1 MKQKWKGKIWS
12 ILLSA
17 AMVLGSIGVMP
28 MTAKANP
35 IAAGVNFSTYCLIPD
50 DILQAEGITNFNE
63 ALGGYHLD
71 YWVVDADLNPVN
83 GDGYAGTTDASGAKS
98 VFLENLDDTYK
109 IKCIVYCPG
118 RPYHSGTKTTS
129 RYDNQGTDPIRETEA
144 FSGEIREAIENEQ
157 PFYLDLSQDL
167 VGYVLEITL
176 GSANGGG
183 GGEGGGGQPGPNLP
197 RAQATVNY
205 TATGSCNTERGNDP
219 SDATILMGAGHG
231 NQAIMDFDIYPST
244 QNVARNLQ
252 FEQVNQRYAETVNV
266 NAPYNDGGTPNDPSD
281 DTVTFYFGS
290 SVISKYTQI
299 RVTSKANA
307 NDAGTTVTLG
317 ANDLIDLKNQIDV
330 VKAYTEL
337 LIWNELTIRKGAI
350 YDVEVTV
357 APAVRDYDNLA
368 NSEIQIGNFGWYFD
382 PQYEGSDDY
391 VGGGTLDFISF
402 DWVDL
407 DNPNRPKSYT
417 KADLEKPR
425 SALSFIEEEASGMS
439 GRRSGLAVLPSGGDL
454 TLKLNPDPGKQL
466 VEFTCNGFPFETG
479 ENISVYTFEIGQG
492 NFHLGAKFEE
502 VDDEVATEAEGITGG
517 SVNIGDLALEA
528 GTALLSVT
536 DASSATQSV
545 KSAAEDEMAFVA
557 AITNPATVLT
567 DYANSK
573 GMQVADVLNISLDN
587 VIYRGSRDLN
597 EAWRIPLGAD
607 DPLDNPVHVDLA
619 LDGDIASLIGSND
632 VKILSIDPDGNAMEL
647 EGGFDP
653 ENNVLFFETDYFS
666 TIAIATVGADDHLQ
680 EQIDLLNNLYNTL
693 FGRGGDEAG
702 MQYWLDGL
710 QSHLFDGAN
719 LIYGFFNSDEFLAK
733 ELTNEQFVDF
743 LYQGILGRS
752 ADEEG
757 KAHWL
762 AQLEGGATRNEII
775 GGFINTPEFQAYCGA
790 AGILPGKTF
799 PDGTPYRSEYR
810 FIIEHFYATSLGRT
824 PDPEGIE
831 YWVEK
836 MNVGGYTLEDVL
848 FGFLH
853 SVEYQAFEYT
863 DDQYVTS
870 LYSVCIGREPD
881 TEGKAYWLEQLAG
894 GASRDD
900 VARGFLYSQEF
911 QNMLDSLDL

>member
-1 MKQKWKGKIWS
+1 MKQRWKGKIWS

-17 AMVLGSIGVMP
+17 AMVLGCIGVMP
-28 MTAKANP
+28 MTAKADNGYSVTFNLSFDGTVP
-35 IAAGVNFSTYCLIPD
+35 EVSEIGSCEFLISFAPDTNAEPGRTLNINMKGTKPGAAYGDNDFYGNGSQSYVVDGLIDSDIVTIYVVTSDTYDGNNYDVTVNGA
-50 DILQAEGITNFNE
+50 AERPMPLTGQSDHTISKTVGQLTQNGTQTTVNLALRF
-63 ALGGYHLD
+63 LGG
-71 YWVVDADLNPVN
+71 N
-83 GDGYAGTTDASGAKS
+83 G
-98 VFLENLDDTYK
+98 
-109 IKCIVYCPG
+109 
-118 RPYHSGTKTTS
+118 
-129 RYDNQGTDPIRETEA
+129 
-144 FSGEIREAIENEQ
+144 
-157 PFYLDLSQDL
+157 
-167 VGYVLEITL
+167 
-176 GSANGGG
+176 GGG

-197 RAQATVNY
+197 YAQATVNY
-205 TATGSCNTERGNDP
+205 TATGSCNTERDNDP
-219 SDATILMGAGHG
+219 SDATIRMGVGHG
-231 NQAIMDFDIYPST
+231 NQAVMDFEIYSNT
-244 QNVARNLQ
+244 SDVARNLQ
-252 FEQVNQRYAETVNV
+252 FEQVGQRFADQVNV
-266 NAPYNDGGTPNDPSD
+266 NAPYDDGGTPNDSTD

-290 SVISKYTQI
+290 TVTSKYTQI
-299 RVTSKANA
+299 RVTSKADA

-317 ANDLIDLKNQIDV
+317 ANQMIDLKNQIDV

-337 LIWNELTIRKGAI
+337 LIWNELTIAKGAI

-357 APAVRDYDNLA
+357 APAVRDEETLA
-368 NSEIQIGNFGWYFD
+368 NSEIQIGNFGWFFD
-382 PQYEGSDDY
+382 AQHEGTDDY

-407 DNPNRPKSYT
+407 DNPTRAKSYT

-425 SALSFIEEEASGMS
+425 TALSFIEEETGMS
-439 GRRSGLAVLPSGGDL
+439 GRKSGNAVLPSGGDL
-454 TLKLNPDPGKQL
+454 TLKLNPEPGKQL

-479 ENISVYTFEIGQG
+479 DNISEYTFEIGQG

-517 SVNIGDLALEA
+517 SVDIGNLALNA

-536 DASSATQSV
+536 DASSAAQSV
-545 KSAAEDEMAFVA
+545 KGASEDETAFVA
-557 AITNPATVLT
+557 AITNPAVVLT
-567 DYANSK
+567 EYAESQ
-573 GMQVADVLNISLDN
+573 GMQVADVLSISLDN
-587 VIYRGSRDLN
+587 VIYRGSMDLN
-597 EAWRIPLGAD
+597 DAWRIPLGAD
-607 DPLDNPVHVDLA
+607 DPLDNPVHVDLD
-619 LDGDIASLIGSND
+619 LDEDIASLIGSND
-632 VKILSIDPDGNAMEL
+632 VTILSIGPDGNVMEL

-653 ENNVLFFETDYFS
+653 EHSVLSFDTDYFS

-693 FGRGGDEAG
+693 FGRGGDDAG

-733 ELTNEQFVDF
+733 ELTNEEFVDF

-752 ADEEG
+752 ADEKG
-757 KAHWL
+757 KADWL

-799 PDGTPYRSEYR
+799 PDGKPYRSEYR
-810 FIIEHFYATSLGRT
+810 YIIEHFYATSLGRT
-824 PDPEGIE
+824 PDSEGIE

-911 QNMLDSLDL
+911 QNMLDSLGL